1 MRLRLLHGDGGIKM
15 NRYKVEFVTSR
26 ECDAVEGGGAW
37 CVIERKRTHDEVI
50 SQHDTEAAAKYAARF
65 QIAAGAL

>member
-1 MRLRLLHGDGGIKM
+1 M

-37 CVIERKRTHDEVI
+37 CVIEHKRTHDEVI
-50 SQHDTEAAAKYAARF
+50 SQHATEQDAQINGWRLAKAHGERL
-65 QIAAGAL
+65 AG